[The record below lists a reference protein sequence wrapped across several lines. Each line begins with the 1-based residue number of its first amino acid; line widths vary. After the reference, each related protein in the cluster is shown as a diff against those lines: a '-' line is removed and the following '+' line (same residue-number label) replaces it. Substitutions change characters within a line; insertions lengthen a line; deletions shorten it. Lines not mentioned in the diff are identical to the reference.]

1 MRLPPARPPLAYRVF
16 HLPTG
21 LNSIPRVHS
30 KSLNPALWTVPL
42 QDRSELSWAV
52 PSAGVSRHSRRS
64 RISRPPFFRAG
75 SAFAL
80 GAFHKNI
87 TAVYQ
92 PPARARALTL
102 RPLVRRSSCRRHSE
116 VTPPQAVICH
126 NSGDSCGLS
135 AGKPVKAVLTVST
148 AKHPRSNWTT
158 TIVHPW
164 QVDYGPSDEARLTF
178 ALLTSSERFVIRC
191 VTDSARARHR

>member
-1 MRLPPARPPLAYRVF
+1 MSRTLHKSRSQHAATASPSTVRLPRVPSPDGSKLYSPCPLVVSGSRAVD
-16 HLPTG
+16 G
-21 LNSIPRVHS
+21 
-30 KSLNPALWTVPL
+30 PL

-64 RISRPPFFRAG
+64 RISSPPFSRAG

-80 GAFHKNI
+80 GAFQKNI

-135 AGKPVKAVLTVST
+135 RRGS
-148 AKHPRSNWTT
+148 RS
-158 TIVHPW
+158 
-164 QVDYGPSDEARLTF
+164 GPSLRYRRPNTRKATGRPRWYAHGRPIWGPPTKL
-178 ALLTSSERFVIRC
+178 V
-191 VTDSARARHR
+191 